1 MDITKKDLLI
11 NHRYYYSDSIIEYI
25 GIFTG
30 THMTVEKA
38 NTAVLGY
45 SQPIFDENTLVPIKD
60 CDIIIPYEEY
70 QI

>member
-1 MDITKKDLLI
+1 MTAIDEKLI
-11 NHRYYYSDSIIEYI
+11 VGKRYYYSDGIIEYI
-25 GIFTG
+25 GVFNG

-38 NTAVLGY
+38 NTVVLGY